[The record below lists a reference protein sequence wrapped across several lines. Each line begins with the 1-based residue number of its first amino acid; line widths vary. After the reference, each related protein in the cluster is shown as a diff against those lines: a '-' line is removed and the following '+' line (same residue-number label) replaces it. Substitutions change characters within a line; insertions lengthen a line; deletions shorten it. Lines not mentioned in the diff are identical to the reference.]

1 MLSTSPLLPGLAPRP
16 SLPGPSATPKMSTE
30 GPQVGLPPFSSTP
43 LRPCAAVLTC
53 PFCWTV
59 QEEPQ
64 PKATPAASGG
74 EGSTSGSVV
83 APAPASASL
92 LKPAL
97 RPTAIEFKPRTR
109 LTAAANEFRPGG
121 AMKVGSPSFV
131 PGPSLSGAV
140 KAPVVPAVTQPPQ
153 PSLVKEVRGH
163 VCTHWSFSC
172 GESCVVFDRR
182 QWNHM
187 SGGARVCLR
196 MLTLGGGACYDLY

>member
-1 MLSTSPLLPGLAPRP
+1 MYGEVSGRAYVPRAPHGLLGIKLYADQLTLASLTDSTPVITRPKRHPENEHRGPSGTSP
-16 SLPGPSATPKMSTE
+16 
-30 GPQVGLPPFSSTP
+30 SSQSHRS
-43 LRPCAAVLTC
+43 RPCAAALTS
-53 PFCWTV
+53 PFCWAV
-59 QEEPQ
+59 QEEPH

-97 RPTAIEFKPRTR
+97 RPTAIEFKPKSR

-121 AMKVGSPSFV
+121 VMKVGSPSFV
-131 PGPSLSGAV
+131 PGPSLSGVV

-163 VCTHWSFSC
+163 VTTHWSF
-172 GESCVVFDRR
+172 F
-182 QWNHM
+182 
-187 SGGARVCLR
+187 
-196 MLTLGGGACYDLY
+196 LGGGKLRCS

>member
-1 MLSTSPLLPGLAPRP
+1 MHGGSFMDKRMFHAHHMALMHIGNQADWHAEHLTPASRSCSTPVITRP
-16 SLPGPSATPKMSTE
+16 KRHPENEHRGPSGRSPAFQFHPS
-30 GPQVGLPPFSSTP
+30 PPG
-43 LRPCAAVLTC
+43 AAVLTC

-163 VCTHWSFSC
+163 VCTHWGFS
-172 GESCVVFDRR
+172 
-182 QWNHM
+182 
-187 SGGARVCLR
+187 
-196 MLTLGGGACYDLY
+196 